1 MNITTLSVLFFLA
14 GFLLVLGIQQ
24 LFSPKGPSVTKRVKS
39 IKENEAISTI
49 HKPEEKGD
57 LPRKLLAAFG
67 NFRLFNRMGRGMD
80 KQLEESDV
88 PLSGGEFMVLSL
100 ASTLAM
106 LLLFFSMTMNLW
118 AGILAGAI
126 TLYIPFLLVKRS
138 RQKRLTSF
146 NVQICD
152 ALSVMSNS
160 MRAGFSFMQSV
171 DMVCKEMPDPISK
184 EFSRTFREVNLGAS
198 TERAL
203 QNLGKRVNS
212 DDLDLVITA
221 VLIQRQIGGN
231 LAEVLDNI
239 AETIRERVR
248 IKGEIKTLTAQG
260 RLSGIVIGLLPVFL
274 TGAMLMIN
282 PSNLIKFAAHPVGRV
297 MIFMA
302 IGGEIIG
309 FMCIKRI
316 VDIKV

>member
-1 MNITTLSVLFFLA
+1 MNVTTLVILSFLT
-14 GFLLVLGIQQ
+14 GFLLVLGTQQ
-24 LFSPKGPSVTKRVKS
+24 LFQPKGPSVTKRVKS
-39 IKENEAISTI
+39 MKENETTAAV
-49 HKPEEKGD
+49 HKQEEKGD
-57 LPRKLLAAFG
+57 LPRKLLTAFG
-67 NFRLFNRMGRGMD
+67 NFSLFNRLGRGMD

-88 PLSGGEFMVLSL
+88 PLSGGEFMVLSS
-100 ASTLAM
+100 ASMLVV
-106 LLLFFSMTMNLW
+106 LLLFFSITMNL
-118 AGILAGAI
+118 LAGVFAGAV
-126 TLYIPFLLVKRS
+126 TMYIPFLLVKRS

-160 MRAGFSFMQSV
+160 MRAGFSFMQSM

-184 EFSRTFREVNLGAS
+184 EFRRTFREVNLGAP

-260 RLSGIVIGLLPVFL
+260 RLSGIVIGLLPVVL
-274 TGAMLMIN
+274 AGVMLVMN
-282 PSNLIKFAAHPVGRV
+282 PSNLINFAAHPVGRI
-297 MIFMA
+297 MILMA

-309 FMCIKRI
+309 FMLIKRI